1 MRRRDKGNLIA
12 AACLAAFGI
21 YVILGAERLDY
32 TSEVGPGPGFFP
44 FWIGTGLV
52 VFAVGLILT
61 NLLSSQRAP
70 IKTSASWTAAGRALA
85 GWFGLALTIV
95 LFGLLG
101 FAVSFVLL
109 TIFFIAVLDRRPLLI
124 ATGIGVAMALA
135 FHVLF
140 VIALNVSMPAG
151 PWGF

>member
-1 MRRRDKGNLIA
+1 MVRDNGNLIA

-21 YVILGAERLDY
+21 YVILAAGRLAY

-44 FWIGTGLV
+44 FWIGIGLV
-52 VFAVGLILT
+52 VFAVALILT
-61 NLLSSQRAP
+61 NLASTRRAA

-95 LFGLLG
+95 LFGWLG

-109 TIFFIAVLDRRPLLI
+109 TIFFIAVLDRRPLLM

-140 VIALNVSMPAG
+140 VIALNVSLPAG